1 MGLNEALAFFF
12 FLSVLRPKYPKD
24 SHLDTFNRMLP
35 VMRNSIAGSV
45 DGLCM
50 DAIARNLMTFPER
63 AGILEG
69 GNKFKQASQFLEHF
83 ALKIEVSPEV
93 LIQFMDML
101 TDLGT
106 CNGVVQELS
115 KLGLVITLSREFYH
129 TVRLYSQLQCG
140 QGFI

>member
-1 MGLNEALAFFF
+1 MFFF
-12 FLSVLRPKYPKD
+12 SVSQRS
-24 SHLDTFNRMLP
+24 SHLDVFNQMLP
-35 VMRNSIAGSV
+35 VMRNSMAGSV

-93 LIQFMDML
+93 LFQFMDML
-101 TDLGT
+101 TKLGT
-106 CNGVVQELS
+106 CDGVLQKLS
-115 KLGLVITLSREFYH
+115 KL
-129 TVRLYSQLQCG
+129 
-140 QGFI
+140 